1 MGSPVYPTE
10 PRRSNAKPFIV
21 KEAKMVWESLL
32 SVINSLLPGSVAIS
46 LLITCVLSFKGQGL
60 STTKLL

>member
-1 MGSPVYPTE
+1 
-10 PRRSNAKPFIV
+10 
-21 KEAKMVWESLL
+21 MVWESLL